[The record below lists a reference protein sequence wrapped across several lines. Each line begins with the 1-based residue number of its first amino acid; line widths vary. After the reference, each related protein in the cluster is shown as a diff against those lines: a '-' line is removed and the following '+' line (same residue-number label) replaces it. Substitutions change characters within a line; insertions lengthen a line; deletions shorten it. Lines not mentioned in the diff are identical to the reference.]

1 MSSHGDPSSLCGI
14 RFLFHEDLLYI
25 HTYIYI
31 VLHISRIVCHEQRT
45 KPPPPKN
52 MDSFRDSKTAHL
64 TTIRSPLT
72 IRTSQ
77 GGKEGRQGVIS
88 SNKRE
93 SQKTSMASLDKR
105 GTKLSGTDGKFVR
118 TRRRRRRDDGDF
130 SRRGWLDISAEA
142 EIKRYGDSRGGM
154 S

>member
-1 MSSHGDPSSLCGI
+1 
-14 RFLFHEDLLYI
+14 
-25 HTYIYI
+25 
-31 VLHISRIVCHEQRT
+31 
-45 KPPPPKN
+45 

-77 GGKEGRQGVIS
+77 EGKDGRQGVIS

-154 S
+154 SEREREREGVRAWSIRKHANLKRHSTTPMCPNA